1 MVARPRACPP
11 PPADLPALL
20 ALCGAD
26 GDAPDA
32 ATRRLLLA
40 LRQARVIEIRAIE
53 DYLGLGP
60 ARSERQRRAAG
71 EAEIRGR
78 R

>member
-11 PPADLPALL
+11 HLADLPALL

-32 ATRRLLLA
+32 ELRRLLLA
-40 LRQARVIEIRAIE
+40 IRQARVIEVRAIE

-60 ARSERQRRAAG
+60 ARSERARRAAG
-71 EAEIRGR
+71 EGETRG
-78 R
+78 